1 MGEHTRLCW
10 DPVQF
15 IHVVGFALAC
25 TFKNILSEGELPQ
38 EATIKQ
44 YLTIQKEGSHQVR
57 RQLDFYNL
65 DMILAVGY
73 RVQSPRGTQFRQ
85 CTAHS

>member
-1 MGEHTRLCW
+1 VGEHTRLSW
-10 DPVQF
+10 GPVQF
-15 IHVVGFALAC
+15 IQVVGFALAC
-25 TFKNILSEGELPQ
+25 TFKNILSEGELPE
-38 EATIKQ
+38 EATVKQ
-44 YLTIQKEGSHQVR
+44 YLTVQKEGSRHVR

-85 CTAHS
+85 GTAPS